1 MDMYDQLVARGLQ
14 GNIAVQRNFIGHEHI
29 LPAVHPF
36 SVDIGIENRVDSL
49 KRQHGK
55 LIFRY
60 GRQIKDRTVKQM
72 PILQLTELG
81 NIRPPVRIL
90 QKPRPH
96 HVQLKIAGDNGGDGY
111 AEIGRE
117 MKGTLYGGIT
127 GGGTV
132 FLVGDDGQG
141 PILQFNSHI
150 NVLSLLIRMKTESIY
165 KHYTTKAG
173 VWQVGCTKKTKIYS
187 TFLCKTA

>member
-1 MDMYDQLVARGLQ
+1 MYDQLVARGLQ

-49 KRQHGK
+49 KRQYGK

-72 PILQLTELG
+72 PILQLTEFG
-81 NIRPPVRIL
+81 DVGAEVGVF

-96 HVQLKIAGDNGGDGY
+96 HVQLKVAGDNGGDGDTETRNK
-111 AEIGRE
+111 AVFASVGVS
-117 MKGTLYGGIT
+117 GGA
-127 GGGTV
+127 V

-141 PILQFNSHI
+141 PILQFDAHM

-173 VWQVGCTKKTKIYS
+173 AWQVGCTKKTKIYS